1 MRDRGQMRPVAD
13 RVVVCDVSGD
23 VNCRH
28 LHSSKSGIAI
38 KFMLRG
44 TEKTPALSL
53 DAERG
58 PRTPLAELDQVEQ
71 LALFRLGNVRG
82 LVRILQRVRP
92 DSSRT
97 QRTRKVSK
105 CGRHHCAR
113 QSPISQSSLLSVE
126 PSGESS
132 IVCRRLR
139 RPCASSSP
147 GLR

>member
-1 MRDRGQMRPVAD
+1 MAPSTPRAQPRDAVLATGATSIVQEDDSASGQDELVARELMRDRGQMRPVAD

-58 PRTPLAELDQVEQ
+58 PRTPLAELDQVEE
-71 LALFRLGNVRG
+71 LALLRLGDVRR
-82 LVRILQRVRP
+82 LVRILR
-92 DSSRT
+92 
-97 QRTRKVSK
+97 
-105 CGRHHCAR
+105 AR
-113 QSPISQSSLLSVE
+113 Q
-126 PSGESS
+126 
-132 IVCRRLR
+132 RRR
-139 RPCASSSP
+139 
-147 GLR
+147 